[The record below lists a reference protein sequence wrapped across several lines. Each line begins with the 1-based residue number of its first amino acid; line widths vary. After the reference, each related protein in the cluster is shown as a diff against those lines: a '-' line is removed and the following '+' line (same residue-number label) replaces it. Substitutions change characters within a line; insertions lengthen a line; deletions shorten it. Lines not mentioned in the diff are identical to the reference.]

1 MELPAFSPSR
11 RRLLAVAL
19 LLVVAAVVVVRHLGG
34 AGAAAPAGAG
44 PLRPARRAAPA
55 AVPQVVVDVVGAVR
69 RPGLYRLRQGTRIA
83 DAVALAGG
91 ATARAQL
98 ALVNLAA
105 PLADGEQIVVPVRS
119 PGGGAV
125 AAPPPAAGASPSAP
139 LDLNTAT
146 AEQLDALPGIG
157 PATAAKIVA
166 FRQTHGAFHSV
177 AELDAIPGI
186 GPSRIAQLKGLVIP

>member
-1 MELPAFSPSR
+1 MSLLASLSPSR
-11 RRLLAVAL
+11 RRLLAAGL
-19 LLVVAAVVVVRHLGG
+19 LLVVAAVLVLRHAAGGG
-34 AGAAAPAGAG
+34 AARPPVQ

-55 AVPQVVVDVVGAVR
+55 VRQVVVDVAGAVR
-69 RPGLYRLRQGTRIA
+69 RPGLYRLREGTRIA
-83 DAVALAGG
+83 DVVARAGG
-91 ATARAQL
+91 ATPKADL

-105 PLADGEQIVVPVRS
+105 PLADGEQVVVPAHG
-119 PGGGAV
+119 PAGGA
-125 AAPPPAAGASPSAP
+125 AAVSPPAAGASPAAP

-166 FRQTHGAFHSV
+166 FRQAHGAFHSV
-177 AELDAIPGI
+177 DELDAVPGI